1 MNMNNN
7 FSPSST
13 VIEVSQEELFLFHSI
28 DRELYKILVLK
39 LSREPMQSMHVLAF
53 WLWLERAGYRRIIE
67 KLLRLPHSLIN
78 QAADEA
84 LSCLN
89 FIHSAETSVR
99 NCSYNNG
106 MITVTRSIVID
117 KEFSLEILLRERNSA
132 VQGVS
137 KVMHG
142 VCLRAFA
149 DIMNQVVHDPTRNN
163 YNSTEKTR
171 FECQQSDAAATK
183 MVKPGLKIQPRAD
196 DYVQDEEDEED
207 DILLYLFTNAKYN
220 NKSYEKKL
228 AWKRKRRAVKL

>member
-1 MNMNNN
+1 MNMNSNN
-7 FSPSST
+7 FTHSST
-13 VIEVSQEELFLFHSI
+13 VIQISQEELFLFHTI
-28 DRELYKILVLK
+28 DRELYKILVLN
-39 LSREPMQSMHVLAF
+39 LSREPTQSMHVLAF
-53 WLWLERAGYRRIIE
+53 WLWLERAGYRRMIE

-89 FIHSAETSVR
+89 FIHSTETSIR

-106 MITVTRSIVID
+106 MITVTRSIIMD
-117 KEFSLEILLRERNSA
+117 KEFSFEILFRERNSA

-137 KVMHG
+137 KVMHD

-149 DIMNQVVHDPTRNN
+149 DIMNQVVHDPRN

-171 FECQQSDAAATK
+171 FECQSDVAATK
-183 MVKPGLKIQPRAD
+183 MVKKPALKIQPAD
-196 DYVQDEEDEED
+196 DYVQDEDDEEED
-207 DILLYLFTNAKYN
+207 DILVSFFTNAKYN

-228 AWKRKRRAVKL
+228 AWKRKRRAIKL